1 MSEVTNQKPLE
12 KTVAPAFQT
21 APEPDERDFLLRTAS
36 VKLADVTLKFKQE
49 IELAVEVRRPY
60 LMRTALELL
69 EVLNVMNKVLN
80 GGGTAP
86 PVDPPVA
93 GSSGSADNSPMEARI
108 GKLEDFAQDTRD
120 RLVRIESRMDA
131 FATKDDVS
139 NLRIDMHKEFTAQ
152 TWKFVTWMTGIC
164 TALIAATYFIAN
176 HAK

>member
-1 MSEVTNQKPLE
+1 MSEVTNPKPLNQ
-12 KTVAPAFQT
+12 AAGLAFRT
-21 APEPDERDFLLRTAS
+21 EPELDERDFLLRTAS
-36 VKLADVTLKFKQE
+36 IKLGDVAQKIRQE
-49 IELAVEVRRPY
+49 IDLAAEDRRPH
-60 LMRTALELL
+60 LMRTAIELL
-69 EVLNVMNKVLN
+69 EVLTVMNKVLN